1 VKYIDLDRRFVS
13 LAEAQDID
21 PEVWLAIRG
30 ADGRLG
36 WKQLLERKRVVIL
49 AEAGSGKSTELEQ
62 QFRAWKG
69 AGHAAFH
76 GKLQTVGRRGLMAAI
91 GGKSRTAFEAW
102 QASDEP
108 AWFFLDSV
116 DEAKLDNI
124 RLDDALGAIADVL
137 DPYLGR
143 AHIVLSG
150 RHTDWEFRLDL
161 ERLAD
166 ILPVPNLQPL
176 EELSDQERLDD
187 VIHNRAPSRKTKDEV
202 KPEAPLVVVLAGLD
216 EAQIRLFAGAAGI
229 TDLDAFCDALKRSD
243 LLDFAKRPLDLDWL
257 ALGWKRDKRF
267 GAFAHML
274 DQALQERSKETDP
287 LRAQQ
292 APLDPTRVRAAL
304 RRIGAALVLSR
315 KQAIAVPD
323 SGLAADPNDD
333 AIDLQTVLPD
343 WQPPDIQRLARLPAF
358 DPGTPGRA
366 RLHNDN
372 QGVVRGFLAADWMR
386 ALRANNCPVR
396 SIFDLLFADVY
407 GHAFV
412 RPSMRETAAWLSLW
426 DEDVANET
434 LKRDPFVLL
443 NFGDPGSLPPAVRER
458 ALEHFTA
465 ALVAGG
471 DNHIQYDHDALRR
484 FAKPDLASAIRKA
497 WAAHGATKKVRAF
510 LLQLIWL
517 GEIEACSDLAIEAA
531 YAAGASRI
539 VVILAG
545 RALMVSA
552 PDAEKKR
559 YAAHIKAKA
568 ATLPITAVWDGVD
581 KLFPATLPPADF
593 IAVLNSVDLSDGDS
607 IGGLE
612 TDGAAWAQRLAQR
625 DDLVALI
632 EALDAK
638 VARPYGDIHSVDD
651 NDDRQIL
658 PIMVSAA
665 RRLLE
670 VVGADEAPDAAIDAL
685 LRIGG
690 DSRGYDS
697 ERNERTVLAKAMH
710 CSSGRRR
717 AAFWRAAH
725 RLKNAKYLTDGLDS
739 VWKMQHFGYEPGLV
753 TEDAD
758 WLLADAPQRKEA
770 SERALGIDGAMWVW
784 RATGKDENLLQRVR
798 AVAGADAK
806 LKGVIDAWTVERASS
821 PEMVELEKRQEEMK
835 RQDRL
840 RKDKVSKSWKTFIG
854 SLRDKPDQLRKLRPV
869 TSDTV
874 DRRLHDV
881 WQLLSSADRGRSR
894 YAIDT
899 ADALKPL
906 LGAAAA
912 QAVEDALIDFWRKWT
927 PNIRSGRAEDKR
939 DLSYSFDNMGIAGI
953 AMEARRSPDW
963 PASLSEADALRAAQ
977 FATLELNGFPSYVAR
992 LAARFP
998 NAVRDA
1004 LMTEIRAEL
1013 DNRSARGGVLEAI
1026 ANTEEGIARVLAQ
1039 SLEDELRLR
1048 TDFGERHLNAMLE
1061 ALAPVV
1067 ASERRED
1074 LTTLLLERFQRTGA
1088 LRDEQIEYLGAAFE
1102 LDAKRA
1108 ASAMLA
1114 AAAKMQQPERSEF
1127 LQQTMAVYFGRSYR
1141 RRRGPVRA
1149 PFEMLEE
1156 LIRAAYGAI
1165 DPAHDAVH
1173 KGVYTPG
1180 LRDDAEGARSHL
1192 VEILVKTP
1200 GRASYEMLR
1209 RLNDD
1214 PEFNSMPGRFEE
1226 LAISRAAE
1234 DSEHEPWHGAA
1245 IAGFEAD
1252 FDDTPRTGADLL
1264 LLTRRRL
1271 EDIQHALTES
1281 DYAQAATLRELA
1293 GGETAVQN
1301 FIAERMRMKQG
1312 RAYSIEREVHVA
1324 GEKEPDMRV
1333 RARATDTSVAVE
1345 IKDLDSPWTLPD
1357 LEKAL
1362 RDQLC
1367 GQYLRDKDH
1376 RHGILLLTHRHTR
1389 PNGWRAADGSFWA
1402 LHQVVTHLQ
1411 GLAAEIAAQGPHAP
1425 DAEILVIDVAEGA

>member
-1 VKYIDLDRRFVS
+1 MLDVKYIDLGRRFVS

-21 PEVWLAIRG
+21 PELWLAIRG

-62 QFRAWKG
+62 QFRAWKT

-76 GKLQTVGRRGLMAAI
+76 GKVQTVGRRGLMAAI
-91 GGKSRTAFEAW
+91 GAKSRSAFEAW

-116 DEAKLDNI
+116 DKAKLDNI

-150 RHTDWEFRLDL
+150 RHTDWEFRRDL

-187 VIHNRAPSRKTKDEV
+187 VIHNRAPSQKAKDEV

-216 EAQIRLFAGAAGI
+216 EAQIRRFAGAAGI
-229 TDLDAFCDALKRSD
+229 TDLDDFCDALKRSD

-257 ALGWKRDKRF
+257 ALGWKRDRRF

-274 DQALQERSKETDP
+274 DQALQERSRETDP

-292 APLDPTRVRAAL
+292 APLDPTCVRAAL

-315 KQAIAVPD
+315 NQAIAVPD
-323 SGLAADPNDD
+323 SGLAADPADD
-333 AIDLQTVLPD
+333 AIDLQAVLPD
-343 WQPPDIQRLARLPAF
+343 WQPPNIQRLARLPAF

-497 WAAHGATKKVRAF
+497 WAAHGTTKKVRAF

-517 GEIEACSDLAIEAA
+517 GEIEACSDLAVEAA

-552 PDAEKKR
+552 SDAEKQR

-568 ATLPITAVWDGVD
+568 ATLPITAVWDGAD
-581 KLFPATLPPADF
+581 KLFPATLSSADF
-593 IAVLNSVDLSDGDS
+593 IAILDAVDLSDGDS

-612 TDGAAWAQRLAQR
+612 TDGAAWAQRLDLC
-625 DDLVALI
+625 DDLVAVI

-638 VARPYGDIHSVDD
+638 VARPYGDIHGVDE

-658 PIMVSAA
+658 PMMVSAA
-665 RRLLE
+665 RRLLD
-670 VVGADEAPDAAIDAL
+670 VVGVDEAPDAAIDVL

-690 DSRGYDS
+690 DSRGYNS
-697 ERNERTVLAKAMH
+697 ERNGRTVLAKAMH
-710 CSSGRRR
+710 RSSGRRR

-753 TEDAD
+753 
-758 WLLADAPQRKEA
+758 
-770 SERALGIDGAMWVW
+770 
-784 RATGKDENLLQRVR
+784 
-798 AVAGADAK
+798 
-806 LKGVIDAWTVERASS
+806 LKGVIDGWTVGSAPS
-821 PEMVELEKRQEEMK
+821 PEMVDIEKRHDEMK

-840 RKDKVSKSWKTFIG
+840 RKEKVSKSWKTFID
-854 SLRDKPDQLRKLRPV
+854 SLRDNPDQLRKLRPV

-906 LGAAAA
+906 LSAAAA

-939 DLSYSFDNMGIAGI
+939 DLSYSFDNMGIAGV
-953 AMEARRSPDW
+953 AMEARRTPDW
-963 PASLSEADALRAAQ
+963 PAALTEAEALRAAQ
-977 FATLELNGFPSYVAR
+977 FATLELNGFPSYVTR

-1013 DNRSARGGVLEAI
+1013 DNRGARGGVLEAI

-1067 ASERRED
+1067 APERRED
-1074 LTTLLLERFQRTGA
+1074 LTTLFLERFQRAGA
-1088 LRDEQIEYLGAAFE
+1088 PRDEQIEQL
-1102 LDAKRA
+1102 
-1108 ASAMLA
+1108 
-1114 AAAKMQQPERSEF
+1114 
-1127 LQQTMAVYFGRSYR
+1127 V
-1141 RRRGPVRA
+1141 
-1149 PFEMLEE
+1149 
-1156 LIRAAYGAI
+1156 
-1165 DPAHDAVH
+1165 
-1173 KGVYTPG
+1173 PG
-1180 LRDDAEGARSHL
+1180 IIIG
-1192 VEILVKTP
+1192 
-1200 GRASYEMLR
+1200 
-1209 RLNDD
+1209 
-1214 PEFNSMPGRFEE
+1214 
-1226 LAISRAAE
+1226 
-1234 DSEHEPWHGAA
+1234 
-1245 IAGFEAD
+1245 
-1252 FDDTPRTGADLL
+1252 
-1264 LLTRRRL
+1264 
-1271 EDIQHALTES
+1271 
-1281 DYAQAATLRELA
+1281 
-1293 GGETAVQN
+1293 
-1301 FIAERMRMKQG
+1301 
-1312 RAYSIEREVHVA
+1312 
-1324 GEKEPDMRV
+1324 
-1333 RARATDTSVAVE
+1333 
-1345 IKDLDSPWTLPD
+1345 
-1357 LEKAL
+1357 
-1362 RDQLC
+1362 
-1367 GQYLRDKDH
+1367 
-1376 RHGILLLTHRHTR
+1376 
-1389 PNGWRAADGSFWA
+1389 
-1402 LHQVVTHLQ
+1402 
-1411 GLAAEIAAQGPHAP
+1411 
-1425 DAEILVIDVAEGA
+1425 